1 MDKTRFINVCPQN
14 NRRMEQFTQFTYYET
29 ENAWAFKEISKKQRL
44 FRLTS
49 MRCIFQEGLN
59 GVESLMLFAH
69 HC

>member
-1 MDKTRFINVCPQN
+1 
-14 NRRMEQFTQFTYYET
+14 MEQFTQFTYYET
-29 ENAWAFKEISKKQRL
+29 ENAWAFKEISKKQHL
-44 FRLTS
+44 FILTS